1 MTGAF
6 GKMALP
12 AAALLF
18 AATALSAGAG
28 QTAPAQTAPA
38 QTLPPAAAM
47 TPGERLFRTKCA
59 ICHAARGMG
68 TIMTAKRLGPDHG
81 ELAKRSDLDP
91 GYITAVVRGGLMSMP
106 PFTRVDITDAELKQV
121 ATWLTRNNPPAAAQ

>member
-28 QTAPAQTAPA
+28 QAAPT
-38 QTLPPAAAM
+38 QTLPPAAAT
-47 TPGERLFRTKCA
+47 TPGEHLFRTKCA

-68 TIMTAKRLGPDHG
+68 TIMIAKRLGPDHG

-121 ATWLTRNNPPAAAQ
+121 ATWLTGNNPPAAAQ

>member
-12 AAALLF
+12 DAALLF

-68 TIMTAKRLGPDHG
+68 TIMI
-81 ELAKRSDLDP
+81 AKRSDLDP

>member
-6 GKMALP
+6 GKIALP

-18 AATALSAGAG
+18 AATALSAAQPGTD
-28 QTAPAQTAPA
+28 QTGPTPARTSAPAAT
-38 QTLPPAAAM
+38 

-68 TIMTAKRLGPDHG
+68 TIMIARRLGPDHG
-81 ELAKRSDLDP
+81 ELARRTDLDP

-106 PFTRVDITDAELKQV
+106 PFTRVDITDAELTQV
-121 ATWLTRNNPPAAAQ
+121 ETWLTRNNPPAGAQ